1 MVSWLSLYPDVIR
14 PTGWLLPSGYHP
26 PGAYQGY
33 VHCRAGDS
41 FPLGGLLRVSDG
53 TEQTGH
59 LTLAGEQTPSVS
71 IADALR

>member
-1 MVSWLSLYPDVIR
+1 MSYAPGVGCYLRETIR
-14 PTGWLLPSGYHP
+14 LVCNKGY
-26 PGAYQGY
+26 G
-33 VHCRAGDS
+33 HCRVENG
-41 FPLGGLLRVSDG
+41 FPSGGLLRVSDG